1 MTLIETINYIEREWP
16 DILDANSCARWVIN
30 RTGNGGIYATQD
42 IKQIDKLCCFWM
54 RHEHD

>member
-1 MTLIETINYIEREWP
+1 MTLIEYIEAEWP
-16 DILDANSCARWVIN
+16 DIYDANGCARWVIN